1 MEHQDVNAEQKA
13 YSRVYRWLGLAIDFI
28 DGSDDEEDQ
37 KLVAIMRKEPFEI
50 LEGLVQIRMALIAY
64 KMTNV
69 THSGEESHL
78 VKRNEFESFVKEF
91 PPSPQDKWWPVWI
104 RYIRQMDDVEW
115 RNMWI
120 ALDLTVEDILKAGK

>member
-1 MEHQDVNAEQKA
+1 MDANSEQKA
-13 YSRVYRWLGLAIDFI
+13 YSRIYRWLGLAIDFI
-28 DGSDDEEDQ
+28 DESEDEEDQ

-78 VKRNEFESFVKEF
+78 VKRSEFDAFIKEF
-91 PPSPQDKWWPVWI
+91 PPGPKDKWWSVWI
-104 RYIRQMDDVEW
+104 RYINQMNDVEW
-115 RNMWI
+115 HNMWV
-120 ALDLTVEDILKAGK
+120 ALDLTIEDILKAGR